1 MLIVIGSDSEIVAV
15 AELAP
20 LFKPTWDDSVDVI
33 VPNVTVK
40 LSEVSD
46 RSSSEAPTV
55 IVWVAPAAEFA
66 ANVTVP
72 EVDDRSELDAESVA
86 SGADQATGHLR
97 GNRLRQSHRER
108 SIRTLGHI

>member
-1 MLIVIGSDSEIVAV
+1 MLIVIGSLAEIVAL
-15 AELAP
+15 AEEAP
-20 LFKPTWDDSVDVI
+20 FFSDSCEDRLEVT

-46 RSSSEAPTV
+46 RSSSAAPTV

-72 EVDDRSELDAESVA
+72 EVD
-86 SGADQATGHLR
+86 
-97 GNRLRQSHRER
+97 
-108 SIRTLGHI
+108 

>member
-1 MLIVIGSDSEIVAV
+1 MLIVIGSDFRNSRGGRTRPVLQADN
-15 AELAP
+15 
-20 LFKPTWDDSVDVI
+20 WDDSVDVI
-33 VPNVTVK
+33 VPRVTVK

-72 EVDDRSELDAESVA
+72 EVD
-86 SGADQATGHLR
+86 
-97 GNRLRQSHRER
+97 
-108 SIRTLGHI
+108 